1 MSEPNNQ
8 LIFNTLLDQNKSLG
22 RIEATAKAVA
32 EKLDGSISHT
42 KTLENRLTRLEA
54 SHHRMKGASAVWA
67 LVISS
72 LVSALG
78 WYFSTGK

>member
-22 RIEATAKAVA
+22 RIEATAKAVS
-32 EKLDGSISHT
+32 EKLDGSILHT
-42 KTLENRLTRLEA
+42 KALEKRLNSLEA
-54 SHHRMKGASAVWA
+54 SHHRMKGATAVWA

-72 LVSALG
+72 LVSAAG
-78 WYFSTGK
+78 WYFSKG